1 MRIGLDIMGSDH
13 GPDVP
18 IRGAVLAARELPSDT
33 RLVLI
38 GDAATI
44 EKGLQAEGADA
55 SAFDIVPSTDD
66 ITMHDNP
73 TKALQPLKAA
83 GSRGRSS
90 SRAGPNRASRVSSSR
105 ASVPNSHGSSGSSTA
120 AGPRD

>member
-18 IRGAVLAARELPSDT
+18 IRGAVLASRELPSDT

-44 EKGLQAEGADA
+44 EKGLRSEGADA
-55 SAFDIVPSTDD
+55 SAFDIVPSVDD
-66 ITMHDNP
+66 ITMQR
-73 TKALQPLKAA
+73 QPHQSASGQAEAA
-83 GSRGRSS
+83 
-90 SRAGPNRASRVSSSR
+90 AS
-105 ASVPNSHGSSGSSTA
+105 ASGST
-120 AGPRD
+120 